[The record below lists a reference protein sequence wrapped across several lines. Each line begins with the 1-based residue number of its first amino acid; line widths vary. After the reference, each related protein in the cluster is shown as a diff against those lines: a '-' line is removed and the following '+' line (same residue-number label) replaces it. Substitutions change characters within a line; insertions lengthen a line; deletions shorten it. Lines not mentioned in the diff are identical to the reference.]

1 MIDWFECNVYIC
13 TLHISSTR
21 YCILYIDMLN
31 DGSSKLL
38 FILFKDYLCYF
49 VFLALLFIS
58 KRKLLLRKL
67 QKNQRN
73 KLYAEN
79 KYKAVSEKVHK
90 IVLLLSNIIGY
101 LETLLF
107 RVILC
112 SVGYNTY

>member
-1 MIDWFECNVYIC
+1 MTVLPSYYSFSLKITSAILSSWHFFSFRKEC
-13 TLHISSTR
+13 
-21 YCILYIDMLN
+21 YCSENYT
-31 DGSSKLL
+31 
-38 FILFKDYLCYF
+38 
-49 VFLALLFIS
+49 
-58 KRKLLLRKL
+58 
-67 QKNQRN
+67 KNQRN

>member
-1 MIDWFECNVYIC
+1 MTVLPSYYSFSLMITSAI
-13 TLHISSTR
+13 LSSWHFFSFR
-21 YCILYIDMLN
+21 KENYCSENYT
-31 DGSSKLL
+31 
-38 FILFKDYLCYF
+38 
-49 VFLALLFIS
+49 
-58 KRKLLLRKL
+58 
-67 QKNQRN
+67 KNQRN

>member
-1 MIDWFECNVYIC
+1 MTVLPNYDSFSLKMN
-13 TLHISSTR
+13 T
-21 YCILYIDMLN
+21 CIL
-31 DGSSKLL
+31 SSWH
-38 FILFKDYLCYF
+38 FFSF
-49 VFLALLFIS
+49 
-58 KRKLLLRKL
+58 RKEKYCSENYT
-67 QKNQRN
+67 KNQWN

-79 KYKAVSEKVHK
+79 KYKAVIEKVYK

>member
-1 MIDWFECNVYIC
+1 
-13 TLHISSTR
+13 
-21 YCILYIDMLN
+21 MLN

-38 FILFKDYLCYF
+38 FILFKDNTC
-49 VFLALLFIS
+49 FLSSWHFFS
-58 KRKLLLRKL
+58 FRKENYCSENYT
-67 QKNQRN
+67 KNPWN

-79 KYKAVSEKVHK
+79 KYKAVSEKVYK